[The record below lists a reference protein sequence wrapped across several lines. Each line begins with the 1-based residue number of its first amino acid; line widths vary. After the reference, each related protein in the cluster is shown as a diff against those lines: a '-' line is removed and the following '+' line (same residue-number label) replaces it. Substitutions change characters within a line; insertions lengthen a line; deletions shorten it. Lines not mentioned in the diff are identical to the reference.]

1 MQQTCINLRKTLM
14 QRTSSMAPSGVYHAC
29 SIAQLYYEFLPST
42 VDFRR
47 YNLFCDESVVQRRSW
62 PVDYVLSL
70 SYFSAVDVFFS
81 DGFHCEVD
89 WSVGLC
95 RRRPCWRIYRPSCA
109 PAIDWTSDSTICE
122 ASFSP
127 RLCDSHTMHVPC
139 MYTCDISSRQCS
151 PCGQPTVVS

>member
-1 MQQTCINLRKTLM
+1 
-14 QRTSSMAPSGVYHAC
+14 MAPSGVYHAC

-89 WSVGLC
+89 WSVRDFAAAGHAGVY
-95 RRRPCWRIYRPSCA
+95 I
-109 PAIDWTSDSTICE
+109 
-122 ASFSP
+122 
-127 RLCDSHTMHVPC
+127 
-139 MYTCDISSRQCS
+139 
-151 PCGQPTVVS
+151 GQAAHLL